1 MVRLVIASAT
11 ALFLELAVIRWAG
24 AHVLYLS
31 YVANFVLLAAFL
43 GLGVGCLLAARVSP
57 SRASW
62 MVSLAPA
69 AMTVL
74 VLLVA
79 LVEVEVIV
87 DSPQVVYFHNE
98 LSPVAVPPWVTLPL
112 LGLAI
117 TGLFTS
123 LGVAIGRE
131 LAAAP
136 RLGAYSVDVAGSLA
150 GIAAFLGASQL
161 GVRAEAWFAAS
172 GLALVLLGSRRRV
185 TLFTGAVL
193 VLVATAVVAW
203 TDAGSEWSPYYR
215 VSVMDLGPAGARAA
229 GDPTAGTPQ
238 YRLRV
243 NSVTHQYVSD
253 IRRREPFY
261 EFPYRARGARVGGLS
276 AGTWL
281 VDTAPQPV
289 AAPPPGAALPLRR
302 VLIVGAGTGTD
313 TAFALAY
320 GAELVDAVEIDPVL
334 ARIGRELH
342 PNRPFDDPRV
352 QVVVDDARAF
362 LETVTEPY
370 DLVVFGL
377 PDSLTLASPLAGLRL
392 ESFLFTVECFSRVL
406 AALEPTHGLFVAYNY
421 YREPWLVGRIAAAI
435 AGGMGA
441 EPVVLTGPDRN
452 LAAVFL
458 AGPGVASIPATLGAE
473 WGFKRTLAG
482 AAEPVVPDDDWPF
495 LYLKERAVPTHLAE
509 AMAAMVAFAAAAVFA
524 ALGATRRRQGAGT
537 PSKPSAGLAAAAPFF
552 FMGAAFLLLE
562 TTGLVRLSLLFG
574 TTWRVNGLV
583 FFAVLSMV
591 LVANLIASTVP
602 LRRPLPLF
610 LLLMVALAAA
620 WALPPSAMAGLPPL
634 ARYVACSAVLFA
646 PILLANLIFS
656 RFFRES
662 VDPALAFG
670 ANLVGAVFGGAL
682 EYVSLAAGYRAL
694 LIVAACLY
702 FAAAASALVR
712 RPRTSDLGRQTS

>member
-24 AHVLYLS
+24 AHALYLS

-57 SRASW
+57 SRASRL
-62 MVSLAPA
+62 VSLAPA
-69 AMTVL
+69 AMTLL

-79 LVEVEVIV
+79 LVEVEVVV

-98 LSPVAVPPWVTLPL
+98 LSPVAVPAWVTLPL

-117 TGLFTS
+117 TALFTS

-136 RLGAYSVDVAGSLA
+136 RLGAYSVDVAGSLV

-172 GLALVLLGSRRRV
+172 GLALLLLGSRRRA
-185 TLFTGAVL
+185 TLFAGAML
-193 VLVATAVVAW
+193 VLVATVVVAW

-215 VSVMDLGPAGARAA
+215 VTVLELDPAGARMA

-261 EFPYRARGARVGGLS
+261 EFPYRARGARVAGLP

-281 VDTAPQPV
+281 VDTAPQPP
-289 AAPPPGAALPLRR
+289 AAASTGAALPMRR

-320 GAELVDAVEIDPVL
+320 GAEHVDAVEIDPVL
-334 ARIGRELH
+334 ARIGREIH

-352 QVVVDDARAF
+352 RVVVDDARAF

-392 ESFLFTVECFSRVL
+392 ESFLFTRECFARVQ
-406 AALEPTHGLFVAYNY
+406 AALEPTQGLFVAYNY

-435 AGGMGA
+435 AGGMGT

-473 WGFKRTLAG
+473 WGFTRTLAG
-482 AAEPVVPDDDWPF
+482 GAEPVVPDDDWPF

-524 ALGATRRRQGAGT
+524 ALRGTRRREGVAAST
-537 PSKPSAGLAAAAPFF
+537 ASPGLAAAAPFF

-562 TTGLVRLSLLFG
+562 TTGLVRMSLLFG

-610 LLLMVALAAA
+610 LLLLLALATA

-634 ARYVACSAVLFA
+634 ARYAAGSAVLFA

-682 EYVSLAAGYRAL
+682 EYTSLALGYRML
-694 LIVAACLY
+694 LVVAAGLY
-702 FAAAASALVR
+702 LAAALSALV
-712 RPRTSDLGRQTS
+712 LGRQTSDVGRRTS